1 MRLTVELLDGTG
13 VGRPAVIDAD
23 DDVTVGAVATELAAG
38 LRLYDMA
45 SPSLHVLGRPA
56 QKLAPNA
63 HLALADIR
71 SGDRVEI
78 VEGDHTTSLSEEGA
92 ATIVIEAGPQTG
104 RRIELRPGRN
114 YMGRGG
120 RSSVVINDEL
130 LSRVHLSVTVSDV
143 VVVSDEGSTNGISV
157 DGTVVT
163 QPLTLKSGQ
172 RVSAGATVFRVE
184 QHVGALA
191 SAAKGT
197 VPFNRPPR
205 VWKPF
210 RGPEVEVP
218 VPPGPKPKQR
228 IPMVSAAAPLAM
240 GGVMYAMTRNPQTML
255 FSLMSPVMMM
265 GSVYESRRGGA
276 KDHAEQVA
284 QFRTELQQTDARLK
298 DLEAQERA
306 SRETEAP
313 GVGDLAQVVEQTSAR
328 LWERSETDEDF
339 LDIRL
344 GVGERPLRTT
354 LKFTPQKNSMPD
366 LVAEANELLRTYT
379 ELRSAPIVVKLDE
392 VGTLGLAGAQT
403 ETSSVAR
410 SVILQLAA
418 LHSPAD
424 LVITALLG
432 DSMQQE
438 WEWLMWLPHVRSAAS
453 PIVANH
459 LPPTSQA
466 ALEFLDELAQIVDK
480 RRGTNSFGSAVAQHP
495 AIVVV
500 IDESIELERSRLSW
514 LFSIDPSLRVS
525 IVWLG
530 SSVSRLPKGCGAVA
544 EIHGG
549 AVPGTVG
556 WTKSGERVETVRFEG
571 VPGDHAARVARG
583 LTPIV
588 DVTAG
593 SSGGTAIPQRVM
605 LVDVLGSREVLRS
618 KDPVL
623 ENWTKSKK
631 TLRAPVGMTGTG
643 PFTLDMR
650 TDGPHALVA
659 GTTGAGKSEFLQA
672 LISSLA
678 VNHPPSR
685 VTFLLVD
692 YKGGAAFAK
701 CVEFPHTVGLVTDL
715 DTNQVRRAL
724 VSLNAELHY
733 RERILQEHRCKD
745 LMEMEDKNTPGTPP
759 SLLIIV
765 DEFAALAKEIPEFVD
780 GVVNVAQRGRSLGLH
795 LVLATQRPGGVISD
809 NIRANTNLRI
819 ALRVADPN
827 ESNDVIGTPAAAAL
841 SRTTPGRGVAKV
853 GPQELLMF
861 QSGYVG
867 GHTSVE
873 RTNAAVSIA
882 DLAYG
887 TTKAW
892 PSREKV
898 SKADNTAPND
908 LARLVDVVQASFHE
922 SGLDLPRRPWLAP
935 LPIDQDLY
943 NLPRSQSD
951 SEIVIGLQDDP
962 AHQAQR
968 PARWSVEK
976 DGSIAIF
983 GSSGSGKST
992 ALWTIAA
999 SISSALGDTPP
1010 HVYAIDFAG
1019 RALDAIEDLP
1029 SVGSVIASD
1038 DHERITRLLLHLRQT
1053 ITERASLFADVN
1065 AGTLSDYRRLAR
1077 NGAAAN
1083 TARIFVLIDGF
1094 GNFLSTYERIERGI
1108 WTEMVPKL
1116 MAEGRQYGVHFV
1128 VTTDRRNSMPNSV
1141 YSIIPQR
1148 IVLRMSNDDEYGSVG
1163 APFRVLT
1170 NDSPSGRAF
1179 YDGLELQIGVPGGS
1193 LRSDEQ
1199 ALALTKLG
1207 AQLHRQKGGFK
1218 APPIRVLETEVS
1230 RTALG
1235 SLVRGSF
1242 ARSGATLNP
1251 VSFASNEGVFV
1262 VAGPM
1267 KSGKSSTLASL
1278 AEALAEQTPG
1288 RPMFFVSPRRSPL
1301 STAPFWTAASTNPED
1316 AATLIR
1322 QLADDIAKIEPEHAP
1337 AVFIDDFHECHESDV
1352 GQAVSALVKVAR
1364 EYPVLIVAS
1373 AESSIA
1379 RRASQY
1385 TPLGELRQFKTG
1397 IVLAPD
1403 VVNGDGDILSAAIP
1417 NTSVRVWPPGRG
1429 YLVGRGSAELI
1440 QVGLPS

>member
-1 MRLTVELLDGTG
+1 MRLTVELHDGTG
-13 VGRPAVIDAD
+13 AGRPAVIEAD
-23 DDVTVGAVATELAAG
+23 DDVTVGAVAFELAAG

-45 SPSLHVLGRPA
+45 SPSLRVVGRPA
-56 QKLAPNA
+56 QQLAPNA

-71 SGDRVEI
+71 SGDRVEV
-78 VEGDHTTSLSEEGA
+78 VEGDHTTSLVEQGA
-92 ATIVIEAGPQTG
+92 ATVVIEAGPQAG

-114 YMGRGG
+114 YVGRGG
-120 RSSVVINDEL
+120 RSSVVIDDEL
-130 LSRVHLSVTVSDV
+130 LSRVHLSLTVSDV
-143 VVVSDEGSTNGISV
+143 VVVSDEGSTNGITV
-157 DGTVVT
+157 DGMIVT
-163 QPLTLKSGQ
+163 QPLTLRSRQ
-172 RVSAGATVFRVE
+172 RVNAGGTVFRVE

-205 VWKPF
+205 VWKPY
-210 RGPEVEVP
+210 RGLEVDMP

-228 IPMVSAAAPLAM
+228 LPLISAAAPLAM
-240 GGVMYAMTRNPQTML
+240 GGAMFAMTGNPQSML
-255 FSLMSPVMMM
+255 FSVMSPFMMM

-276 KDHAEQVA
+276 KDHAVQVA
-284 QFRTELQQTDARLK
+284 QFRAELLQTAGRLK

-306 SRETEAP
+306 SREIEAP
-313 GVGDLAQVVEQTSAR
+313 GVGDLAQLIERTSAR
-328 LWERSETDEDF
+328 LWERSDTDQDF
-339 LDIRL
+339 LDVRL

-354 LKFTPQKNSMPD
+354 VKFAPPKNSMPD
-366 LVAEANELLRTYT
+366 LVAEVNELVGAYT
-379 ELRSAPIVVKLDE
+379 ELRSAPIVVKIAE
-392 VGTLGLAGAQT
+392 VGTLGVAGAQS

-410 SVILQLAA
+410 SVVLQLAA

-432 DSMQQE
+432 ASMQQE
-438 WEWLMWLPHVRSAAS
+438 WQWMMWLPHVRSAAS

-459 LPPTSQA
+459 LPPTRQA

-500 IDESIELERSRLSW
+500 IDESIELERSRFSW
-514 LFSIDPSLRVS
+514 LFSLDPTLRVS

-530 SSVSRLPKGCGAVA
+530 SSLSRLPKGCGAVA
-544 EIHGG
+544 EVPGG

-556 WTKSGERVETVRFEG
+556 WTRSGERVETVRFEG
-571 VPGDHAARVARG
+571 VPSDHAARVARG

-618 KDPVL
+618 EEPVL
-623 ENWTKSKK
+623 ENWAKSKK
-631 TLRAPVGMTGTG
+631 TLRAPVGMSGAG

-692 YKGGAAFAK
+692 YKGGSAFAK

-724 VSLNAELHY
+724 ISLNAELHY
-733 RERILQEHRCKD
+733 REHILQEYRCKD
-745 LMEMEDKNTPGTPP
+745 LMEMEEKNIPGTPP

-780 GVVNVAQRGRSLGLH
+780 GIVNVAQRGRSLGLH

-819 ALRVADPN
+819 ALRVADAS
-827 ESNDVIGTPAAAAL
+827 ESTDVIGTPAAAAL
-841 SRTTPGRGVAKV
+841 SRTIPGRGVAKV

-867 GHTSVE
+867 GHTSIE
-873 RTNAAVSIA
+873 RTSAAVSIA

-887 TTKAW
+887 TIKAW
-892 PSREKV
+892 PSR
-898 SKADNTAPND
+898 SKETMIDTAAPND
-908 LARLVDVVQASFHE
+908 LARLVDVVLKSFLS
-922 SGLDLPRRPWLAP
+922 SGLDVPRRPWLAP
-935 LPIDQDLY
+935 LPINQDLY

-992 ALWTIAA
+992 ALWTLAA
-999 SISSALGDTPP
+999 SISSALGDSPP
-1010 HVYAIDFAG
+1010 HIYAIDFAG
-1019 RALDAIEDLP
+1019 RALDAIGDLP
-1029 SVGSVIASD
+1029 SVGSVIASE

-1053 ITERASLFADVN
+1053 IRERASLFASVN
-1065 AGTLSDYRRLAR
+1065 AGSLSDYRRLAR
-1077 NGAAAN
+1077 NGAAAGI
-1083 TARIFVLIDGF
+1083 ARIFVLVDGF

-1170 NDSPSGRAF
+1170 NESPSGRAF

-1199 ALALTKLG
+1199 ALALKKLG
-1207 AQLHRQKGGFK
+1207 AQLQREKAGFK
-1218 APPIRVLETEVS
+1218 APPMQVLETEVS
-1230 RTALG
+1230 RNSLG
-1235 SLVRGSF
+1235 AVMRGSF
-1242 ARSGATLNP
+1242 ARSGVTLDP
-1251 VSFASNEGVFV
+1251 VALTQNEGVFV
-1262 VAGPM
+1262 IAGPL
-1267 KSGKSSTLASL
+1267 KSGKSSSLASL
-1278 AEALAEQTPG
+1278 AEALAEQIPE
-1288 RPMFFVSPRRSPL
+1288 RAMFFVSPRRNPL
-1301 STAPFWTAASTNPED
+1301 STASFWTASSTNPEE
-1316 AATLIR
+1316 AAALIR
-1322 QLADDIAKIEPEHAP
+1322 QLVDDVAKIEPEHPP
-1337 AVFIDDFHECHESDV
+1337 AVFIDDFHECHESEI
-1352 GQAVSALVKVAR
+1352 GQAVSALVKAAR
-1364 EYPVLIVAS
+1364 EYPVLIFAS
-1373 AESSIA
+1373 AESSVA

-1385 TPLGELRQFKTG
+1385 TPLGELRQFRTG

-1403 VVNGDGDILSAAIP
+1403 VTNGDGDILSSAIP
-1417 NTSVRVWPPGRG
+1417 NTSIRVWPPGRG
-1429 YLVGRGSAELI
+1429 YLIGRGSAELI